1 MKNLH
6 NDHFV
11 RRKFLRGAGGSMM
24 ALPWL
29 QTVAAEGNN
38 KKPNEPSLRFASFYS
53 PMGFVR
59 DHFFPE
65 QDSDDFL
72 SMPTL
77 SPLKKV
83 GDKVMLITGLSRV
96 NVRGVDVHNQ
106 CSSCYLSSADPH
118 APLKSVYPMDRT
130 LDHLIA
136 DQISH
141 RTPIRSLE
149 LNCNTFKDLKESIY
163 LDNISW
169 YGPEH
174 VATSI
179 KDPRDV
185 YEILFKTGKSD
196 KDITDLIL
204 QDASNFQKTLNHHD
218 RDKLDEYFTSVREVE
233 RQIEKLNTY
242 YKTHK
247 KADIQEPGDAPMTRG
262 EYIRLMGRMLV
273 LAFQGDLTHV
283 ATFMLAPERWGTPQL
298 YHELN
303 FTKSHHG
310 LTHAQ
315 GQERVKK
322 MLVQVD
328 RFYVE
333 LFAEVLEQLDAI
345 QEGEGTLLDHSMI
358 TLGSGLGD
366 GEHHTMNEL
375 PIIVAG
381 SANGRIKTGRILRCP
396 ENTPLANLWLSQAQL
411 MGTGLGRFA
420 DSTGPLN
427 GLLA

>member
-1 MKNLH
+1 MRYLK
-6 NDHFV
+6 NDHFA
-11 RRKFLRGAGGSMM
+11 RRRFLHGAGGSVM

-29 QTVAAEGNN
+29 ESVAADRRPDHQ
-38 KKPNEPSLRFASFYS
+38 KQPSLRFASFYS

-59 DHFFPE
+59 DHFFPTDE
-65 QDSDDFL
+65 SEDFL

-83 GDKVMLITGLSRV
+83 GDKVTLITGLSRV

-136 DQISH
+136 DQVSH

-179 KDPRDV
+179 KDPREV
-185 YEILFKTGKSD
+185 YQILFRTGKAD
-196 KDITDLIL
+196 KGITDLVL
-204 QDASNFQKTLNHHD
+204 QDASNFQKDLNHHD
-218 RDKLDEYFTSVREVE
+218 RGKLDEYITSVREIE
-233 RQIEKLNTY
+233 RQIEKLNIY
-242 YKTHK
+242 YKTHD
-247 KADIQEPGDAPMTRG
+247 KADVPEPGDAPMTRG

-283 ATFMLAPERWGTPQL
+283 ATFMLAPERWGTPQH

-315 GQERVKK
+315 SQDRVKK

-328 RFYVE
+328 HFYVE
-333 LFAEVLEQLDAI
+333 LFAEVLEQLDSI
-345 QEGEGTLLDHSMI
+345 NEGDGTLLDHSMI

-381 SANGRIKTGRILRCP
+381 SANGKIKTGRILRCP
-396 ENTPLANLWLSQAQL
+396 ENTPLANLWLSQARL
-411 MGTGLGRFA
+411 MGADLKTFA
-420 DSTGPLN
+420 DITGPLK
-427 GLLA
+427 GLLS

>member
-1 MKNLH
+1 MKQM
-6 NDHFV
+6 D
-11 RRKFLRGAGGSMM
+11 RRKFLFGAGGSMM

-29 QTVAAEGNN
+29 ELHAEEPSTR
-38 KKPNEPSLRFASFYS
+38 KVKEPSLRFASFYS

-59 DHFFPE
+59 DHFFPGE
-65 QDSDDFL
+65 DSDDFL

-77 SPLKKV
+77 RPLQSV
-83 GDKVMLITGLSRV
+83 ADKVTLITGLYRV
-96 NVRGVDVHNQ
+96 NVRGIDVHNQ
-106 CSSCYLSSADPH
+106 CSSCYLSSANPYGE
-118 APLKSVYPMDRT
+118 LKSPYPMDRT

-136 DQISH
+136 DKVSH

-149 LNCNTFKDLKESIY
+149 LNCNTFKDLRESIY

-174 VATSI
+174 VATSM
-179 KDPRDV
+179 KDPRKV
-185 YEILFKTGKSD
+185 YRRLFRTGKSE

-204 QDASNFQKTLNHHD
+204 EDAANFERALG
-218 RDKLDEYFTSVREVE
+218 REDKDKMDEYFTSVREVE
-233 RQIEKLNTY
+233 KQIEKLTKHY
-242 YKTHK
+242 AMYER
-247 KADIQEPGDAPMTRG
+247 ADMKEPDDVPMTRG
-262 EYIRLMGRMLV
+262 EYIRMMGKLLV

-283 ATFMLAPERWGTPQL
+283 ATFMLAPERWGTPQRF
-298 YHELN
+298 HELN

-310 LTHAQ
+310 LTHSQ
-315 GQERVKK
+315 GRDDVKRA
-322 MLVQVD
+322 LVQVD

-366 GEHHTMNEL
+366 GKDHTMDEL

-381 SANGRIKTGRILRCP
+381 SANGKIKTGRVLNCS
-396 ENTPLANLWLSQAQL
+396 EKTPLANLWLSQAQL
-411 MGTGLGRFA
+411 MGTGMQKFA
-420 DSTGPLN
+420 DSTGPLK

>member
-1 MKNLH
+1 MNQI
-6 NDHFV
+6 D
-11 RRKFLRGAGGSMM
+11 RRKFLFGTAGGVM

-29 QTVAAEGNN
+29 EMYAEDALT
-38 KKPNEPSLRFASFYS
+38 KKLKDPSLRFASFYS

-65 QDSDDFL
+65 KGNQNFL
-72 SMPTL
+72 EMPTL
-77 SPLKKV
+77 RPLKKV
-83 GDKVMLITGLSRV
+83 GKKVTLITGLSRV

-106 CSSCYLSSADPH
+106 CSSCYLSSANPNGE
-118 APLKSVYPMDRT
+118 LKSPYPMDRT

-136 DQISH
+136 DKVSH

-174 VATSI
+174 VATTI
-179 KDPRDV
+179 KDPRQV
-185 YEILFKTGKSD
+185 YKRLFKTGKSD

-204 QDASNFQKTLNHHD
+204 QDASNFEKNLSSHD
-218 RDKLDEYFTSVREVE
+218 KDKLDEYFTSVREIE
-233 RQIEKLNTY
+233 KQIEKLSKY
-242 YKTHK
+242 YATHERPDMK
-247 KADIQEPGDAPMTRG
+247 EPDEEPMTRG
-262 EYIRLMGRMLV
+262 EYIRMMGKLLV

-283 ATFMLAPERWGTPQL
+283 ATFMLAPERWGTPQRF
-298 YHELN
+298 HELN

-310 LTHAQ
+310 LTHSQ
-315 GQERVKK
+315 DRQDVKK
-322 MLVQVD
+322 ALSQVD

-333 LFAEVLEQLDAI
+333 LFAEVLEQLDSI
-345 QEGEGTLLDHSMI
+345 KEGEGTLLDHSMI

-366 GEHHTMNEL
+366 GKDHTMDEL

-381 SANGRIKTGRILRCP
+381 SANGRIKTGRILNCP
-396 ENTPLANLWLSQAQL
+396 EKTPLANLWLSQAQL
-411 MGTGLGRFA
+411 MGTGMKRFA
-420 DSTGPLN
+420 DSTGPLK

>member
-1 MKNLH
+1 MKQM
-6 NDHFV
+6 D
-11 RRKFLRGAGGSMM
+11 RRKFLLGTGGRMM

-29 QTVAAEGNN
+29 ELHAEEPSTR
-38 KKPNEPSLRFASFYS
+38 KLKEPSLRFASFYS

-59 DHFFPE
+59 DHFFPGE
-65 QDSDDFL
+65 DSDDFL

-77 SPLKKV
+77 KPLQSV
-83 GDKVMLITGLSRV
+83 ADKVTLITGLYRV
-96 NVRGVDVHNQ
+96 NVRGIDVHNQ
-106 CSSCYLSSADPH
+106 CSSCYLSSANPYGE
-118 APLKSVYPMDRT
+118 LKSPYPMDRT

-136 DQISH
+136 DKVSH

-149 LNCNTFKDLKESIY
+149 LNCNTFKDLRESIY
-163 LDNISW
+163 LDNVSW

-174 VATSI
+174 VATSM
-179 KDPRDV
+179 KDPRKV
-185 YEILFKTGKSD
+185 YRRLFRTGKSE

-204 QDASNFQKTLNHHD
+204 EDAANFERALG
-218 RDKLDEYFTSVREVE
+218 REDKDKMDEYFTSVREVE
-233 RQIEKLNTY
+233 KQIDKLTKHY
-242 YKTHK
+242 AMYER
-247 KADIQEPGDAPMTRG
+247 ADMKEPDEVPMTRG
-262 EYIRLMGRMLV
+262 EYIRMMGKLLV

-283 ATFMLAPERWGTPQL
+283 ATFMLAPERWGTPQRF
-298 YHELN
+298 HELN

-310 LTHAQ
+310 LTHSQ
-315 GQERVKK
+315 GRDDVKRA
-322 MLVQVD
+322 LVQVD

-366 GEHHTMNEL
+366 GKDHTMDEL

-381 SANGRIKTGRILRCP
+381 SANGKIKTGRVLNCS
-396 ENTPLANLWLSQAQL
+396 EKTPLANLWLSQAQL
-411 MGTGLGRFA
+411 MGTGMKQFA
-420 DSTGPLN
+420 DSTGPLK

>member
-1 MKNLH
+1 
-6 NDHFV
+6 
-11 RRKFLRGAGGSMM
+11 M

-29 QTVAAEGNN
+29 EMHAE
-38 KKPNEPSLRFASFYS
+38 EPSTRKLKEPPLRFASFYS

-59 DHFFPE
+59 DHFFPGK
-65 QDSDDFL
+65 DSDDFL

-77 SPLKKV
+77 RPLKSV
-83 GDKVMLITGLSRV
+83 ADKVTLITGLYRV
-96 NVRGVDVHNQ
+96 NVRGIDVHNQ

-118 APLKSVYPMDRT
+118 GELKSPYPMDRT

-136 DQISH
+136 DKVSH

-149 LNCNTFKDLKESIY
+149 LNCNTFKDLRESIY

-174 VATSI
+174 VATSM
-179 KDPRDV
+179 KDPRKV
-185 YEILFKTGKSD
+185 YRRLFRTGKSE

-204 QDASNFQKTLNHHD
+204 QDAANFERTLSRHD
-218 RDKLDEYFTSVREVE
+218 KDKMDEYFTSVREVE
-233 RQIEKLNTY
+233 KQIEKLTRHY
-242 YKTHK
+242 AMYER
-247 KADIQEPGDAPMTRG
+247 ADMKEPDEVPMTRG
-262 EYIRLMGRMLV
+262 EYIRMMGKLLV

-283 ATFMLAPERWGTPQL
+283 ATFMLAPERWGTPQRF
-298 YHELN
+298 HELN

-310 LTHAQ
+310 LTHSQ
-315 GQERVKK
+315 GREDVKRT
-322 MLVQVD
+322 LARVD

-333 LFAEVLEQLDAI
+333 LFAEVLEQLDSI

-366 GEHHTMNEL
+366 GKDHTMDEL

-381 SANGRIKTGRILRCP
+381 SANGRIRTGRVLNCP
-396 ENTPLANLWLSQAQL
+396 DKTPLANLWLSQAQL
-411 MGTGLGRFA
+411 MGTGMKRFA
-420 DSTGPLN
+420 DSTGPLKD
-427 GLLA
+427 LLV

>member
-1 MKNLH
+1 MKSIG
-6 NDHFV
+6 
-11 RRKFLRGAGGSMM
+11 RRKFLVGASGVM

-29 QTVAAEGNN
+29 EMYAADPKT
-38 KKPNEPSLRFASFYS
+38 KKAKEPSLRFASFYS

-65 QDSDDFL
+65 KDNPDFL

-83 GDKVMLITGLSRV
+83 GSKVTLITGLSRV

-118 APLKSVYPMDRT
+118 GKLKSPYPMDRT

-136 DQISH
+136 DNVSH

-149 LNCNTFKDLKESIY
+149 LNCNSFKDLKESIY

-174 VATSI
+174 VATAM
-179 KDPRDV
+179 KDPSQV
-185 YEILFKTGKSD
+185 YQRLFKTSNSD

-204 QDASNFQKTLNHHD
+204 EDAANFKKNLTHQDKE
-218 RDKLDEYFTSVREVE
+218 KLDEYFDSVRE
-233 RQIEKLNTY
+233 IEKQIDKLNNY
-242 YKTHK
+242 YSTHK
-247 KADIQEPGDAPMTRG
+247 KADVTEPGEGPMTRG
-262 EYIRLMGRMLV
+262 EYIKLMGKLLV

-283 ATFMLAPERWGTPQL
+283 ATFMLAPERWGSPQR
-298 YHELN
+298 YHELK

-310 LTHAQ
+310 LTH
-315 GQERVKK
+315 GQNDKSVKSF
-322 MLVQVD
+322 LVQVD

-333 LFAEVLEQLDAI
+333 LFAEVLEQMDAVR
-345 QEGEGTLLDHSMI
+345 EGDGTLLDHSMV

-366 GEHHTMNEL
+366 GRDHTMNEL

-381 SANGRIKTGRILRCP
+381 SANGKLKTGHILNCP
-396 ENTPLANLWLSQAQL
+396 DNTPLANLWLSQAQL
-411 MGTGLGRFA
+411 MGTGMKQFA
-420 DSTGPLN
+420 DSTGPLK

>member
-1 MKNLH
+1 MKSI
-6 NDHFV
+6 D
-11 RRKFLRGAGGSMM
+11 RRKFLLGASGSVM

-29 QTVAAEGNN
+29 EMNAAEP
-38 KKPNEPSLRFASFYS
+38 KTRKAKEPPLRFASFYS

-65 QDSDDFL
+65 KDNSDFL

-77 SPLKKV
+77 SPLKNVGSKV
-83 GDKVMLITGLSRV
+83 TLITGLSRV

-106 CSSCYLSSADPH
+106 CSSCFLSSADPH
-118 APLKSVYPMDRT
+118 GKLESAYPMDRT

-136 DQISH
+136 DKVSH

-149 LNCNTFKDLKESIY
+149 LNCNSFKDLKESIY

-174 VATSI
+174 VATAM
-179 KDPRDV
+179 KDPSKV
-185 YEILFKTGKSD
+185 YQRLFKTSNSD

-204 QDASNFQKTLNHHD
+204 EDAANFKKNLTHQDK
-218 RDKLDEYFTSVREVE
+218 DKLDEYFDSVREIE
-233 RQIEKLNTY
+233 RQIDKLNKY
-242 YKTHK
+242 YTTHK
-247 KADIQEPGDAPMTRG
+247 KADLTEPGEGPMTRG
-262 EYIRLMGRMLV
+262 EYIKLMGKLLV
-273 LAFQGDLTHV
+273 VAFQGDLTHV
-283 ATFMLAPERWGTPQL
+283 ATFMLAPERWGSPQR
-298 YHELN
+298 YHELK

-310 LTHAQ
+310 LTH
-315 GQERVKK
+315 GQNNESVKNF
-322 MLVQVD
+322 LVQVD

-333 LFAEVLEQLDAI
+333 LFAEVLEQMDAVS
-345 QEGEGTLLDHSMI
+345 EGEGTLLDHSMV

-366 GEHHTMNEL
+366 GRHHTMNDL

-381 SANGRIKTGRILRCP
+381 SANGKLKTGRILNCP

-411 MGTGLGRFA
+411 MGTGMTQFA
-420 DSTGPLN
+420 DSTGPLK
-427 GLLA
+427 GLLV

>member
-1 MKNLH
+1 MKNI
-6 NDHFV
+6 D
-11 RRKFLRGAGGSMM
+11 RRKFLYGAGGSML

-29 QTVAAEGNN
+29 EVVAAEGATT
-38 KKPNEPSLRFASFYS
+38 KLKEPSLRFASFYS

-65 QDSDDFL
+65 KDSQDFL

-83 GDKVMLITGLSRV
+83 GDKVSLITGLSRV

-106 CSSCYLSSADPH
+106 CSSCYLSSANPH
-118 APLKSVYPMDRT
+118 SQFKSAYPMDRT

-136 DQISH
+136 DQVSH

-179 KDPRDV
+179 KDPRQV
-185 YEILFKTGKSD
+185 YQTLFKTGKSD

-204 QDASNFQKTLNHHD
+204 QDASNFKKNLNNND
-218 RDKLDEYFTSVREVE
+218 QDKLDEYVTSVREIE
-233 RQIEKLNTY
+233 RQIEKLNNY

-247 KADIQEPGDAPMTRG
+247 KADVKEPVEAPMTRG
-262 EYIRLMGRMLV
+262 EYIRLMGKLLV
-273 LAFQGDLTHV
+273 VAFQGDLTHV

-298 YHELN
+298 FHELN

-315 GQERVKK
+315 AQDRVKK

-345 QEGEGTLLDHSMI
+345 KEGEGTLLDHSMI

-366 GEHHTMNEL
+366 GADHTMNEL
-375 PIIVAG
+375 PVIVAG
-381 SANGRIKTGRILRCP
+381 SANGKIKTGRVLNCP

-411 MGTGLGRFA
+411 MGTDLKRFA

-427 GLLA
+427 GLLV

>member
-1 MKNLH
+1 MKH
-6 NDHFV
+6 ID
-11 RRKFLRGAGGSMM
+11 RRKFLLGAGGSIM

-29 QTVAAEGNN
+29 EMYAEEAAT
-38 KKPNEPSLRFASFYS
+38 KKLKEPSLRFASFYS

-59 DHFFPE
+59 DHFFPGKGA
-65 QDSDDFL
+65 QDFL
-72 SMPTL
+72 AMPTL
-77 SPLKKV
+77 SPLKNVGGKV
-83 GDKVMLITGLSRV
+83 TLITGLSRV
-96 NVRGVDVHNQ
+96 NVRGIDVHNQ

-118 APLKSVYPMDRT
+118 GELKSPYPMDRT

-136 DQISH
+136 DKVSE

-174 VATSI
+174 VATSL
-179 KDPRDV
+179 KDPRQV
-185 YEILFKTGKSD
+185 YQRLFKTGKSD

-204 QDASNFQKTLNHHD
+204 KDAANFEKNLSRHD
-218 RDKLDEYFTSVREVE
+218 KDKLDEYFTSVREIE
-233 RQIEKLNTY
+233 KQIEKLSSY
-242 YKTHK
+242 YATHER
-247 KADIQEPGDAPMTRG
+247 ADMKEPEEAPMTRG
-262 EYIRLMGRMLV
+262 EYIRMMGKLLV

-283 ATFMLAPERWGTPQL
+283 ATFMLAPERWGTPQRF
-298 YHELN
+298 HELN

-310 LTHAQ
+310 LTHSQ
-315 GQERVKK
+315 GREDIKK
-322 MLVQVD
+322 ILAQVD

-345 QEGEGTLLDHSMI
+345 KEGEGTLLDHSMI

-366 GEHHTMNEL
+366 GKDHTMDEL

-381 SANGRIKTGRILRCP
+381 SANGRIKTGRILNCP
-396 ENTPLANLWLSQAQL
+396 EKTPLANLWLSQAQL
-411 MGTGLGRFA
+411 MGTGMEQFA
-420 DSTGPLN
+420 DSTGPLK

>member
-1 MKNLH
+1 MKQI
-6 NDHFV
+6 D
-11 RRKFLRGAGGSMM
+11 RRKFLLGTGSGMM

-29 QTVAAEGNN
+29 EMHAEDALT
-38 KKPNEPSLRFASFYS
+38 KKLKEPSLRFASFYS

-65 QDSDDFL
+65 EGKQNFL
-72 SMPTL
+72 AMPTL

-83 GDKVMLITGLSRV
+83 GGKVTLITGLARV

-106 CSSCYLSSADPH
+106 CSSCYLSSANPH
-118 APLKSVYPMDRT
+118 GELKSPYPMDRT

-136 DQISH
+136 DKVSQ

-174 VATSI
+174 VATSM
-179 KDPRDV
+179 KDPRQV
-185 YEILFKTGKSD
+185 YKRLFKTGKSD

-204 QDASNFQKTLNHHD
+204 QDASNFQKNLSSHD
-218 RDKLDEYFTSVREVE
+218 KDKLDEYFTSVREIE
-233 RQIEKLNTY
+233 KQIEKLSKY
-242 YKTHK
+242 YATRERVDMK
-247 KADIQEPGDAPMTRG
+247 EPDEEPMTRG
-262 EYIRLMGRMLV
+262 EYIRMMGKLLV

-283 ATFMLAPERWGTPQL
+283 ATFMLAPERWGTPQRF
-298 YHELN
+298 HELN

-310 LTHAQ
+310 LTHSQ
-315 GQERVKK
+315 DREDVKK
-322 MLVQVD
+322 ALAQVD
-328 RFYVE
+328 RFYVD

-345 QEGEGTLLDHSMI
+345 KEGEGTLLDHSMI

-366 GEHHTMNEL
+366 GKDHTMDEL

-381 SANGRIKTGRILRCP
+381 SANGRIKTGRILNCP
-396 ENTPLANLWLSQAQL
+396 EKTPLANLWLSQAQL
-411 MGTGLGRFA
+411 MGTGMERFA
-420 DSTGPLN
+420 DSTGPLK

>member
-1 MKNLH
+1 MKQI
-6 NDHFV
+6 D
-11 RRKFLRGAGGSMM
+11 RRKFLVGTGSGMM

-29 QTVAAEGNN
+29 EMYAEDALT
-38 KKPNEPSLRFASFYS
+38 KKLKEPSLRFASFYS

-65 QDSDDFL
+65 EGNQNFL
-72 SMPTL
+72 AMPTL
-77 SPLKKV
+77 RPLKKV
-83 GDKVMLITGLSRV
+83 GTKVTLITGLARV

-106 CSSCYLSSADPH
+106 CSSCYLSSANPH
-118 APLKSVYPMDRT
+118 GELKSPYPMDRT

-136 DQISH
+136 DKVSQ

-174 VATSI
+174 VATSM
-179 KDPRDV
+179 KDPRQV
-185 YEILFKTGKSD
+185 YNRLFKTGKSD
-196 KDITDLIL
+196 KEITDLIL
-204 QDASNFQKTLNHHD
+204 QDASNFQKNLSSHD
-218 RDKLDEYFTSVREVE
+218 KGKLDEYFTSVREIE
-233 RQIEKLNTY
+233 KQIEKLSKY
-242 YKTHK
+242 YATHERVDMK
-247 KADIQEPGDAPMTRG
+247 EPDEEPMTRG
-262 EYIRLMGRMLV
+262 EYIRMMGKLLV

-283 ATFMLAPERWGTPQL
+283 ATFMLAPERWGTPQRF
-298 YHELN
+298 HELN

-310 LTHAQ
+310 LTHSQ
-315 GQERVKK
+315 NREDVKK
-322 MLVQVD
+322 ALVQVD
-328 RFYVE
+328 RFYVD

-345 QEGEGTLLDHSMI
+345 KEGEGTLLDHSMI

-366 GEHHTMNEL
+366 GKDHTMDEL

-381 SANGRIKTGRILRCP
+381 SANGRIKTGRILNCP
-396 ENTPLANLWLSQAQL
+396 EKTPLANLWLSQAQL
-411 MGTGLGRFA
+411 MGTGMKRFA
-420 DSTGPLN
+420 DSTGPLK

>member
-1 MKNLH
+1 MKQM
-6 NDHFV
+6 D
-11 RRKFLRGAGGSMM
+11 RRKFLFGAGGSMM

-29 QTVAAEGNN
+29 ELHAEEPSTR
-38 KKPNEPSLRFASFYS
+38 KLKEPSLRFASFYS

-59 DHFFPE
+59 DHFFPGE
-65 QDSDDFL
+65 DSDDFL

-77 SPLKKV
+77 RPLQSV
-83 GDKVMLITGLSRV
+83 ADKVTLITGLYRV
-96 NVRGVDVHNQ
+96 NVRGIDVHNQ
-106 CSSCYLSSADPH
+106 CSSCYLSSANPYGE
-118 APLKSVYPMDRT
+118 LKSPYPMDRT

-136 DQISH
+136 DKVSH

-149 LNCNTFKDLKESIY
+149 LNCNTFKDLRESIY

-174 VATSI
+174 VATSM
-179 KDPRDV
+179 KDPRKV
-185 YEILFKTGKSD
+185 YRRLFRTGKSE

-204 QDASNFQKTLNHHD
+204 EDAANFERGLG
-218 RDKLDEYFTSVREVE
+218 REDKDKMDEYFTSVREVE
-233 RQIEKLNTY
+233 KQIEKLTKHY
-242 YKTHK
+242 EMYERVDMK
-247 KADIQEPGDAPMTRG
+247 EPDEVPMTRG
-262 EYIRLMGRMLV
+262 EYIRMMGKLLV

-283 ATFMLAPERWGTPQL
+283 ATFMLAPERWGTPQRF
-298 YHELN
+298 HELN

-310 LTHAQ
+310 LTHSQ
-315 GQERVKK
+315 GRDDVKRA
-322 MLVQVD
+322 LVQVD

-366 GEHHTMNEL
+366 GKDHTMDEL

-381 SANGRIKTGRILRCP
+381 SANGKIKTGRVLNCA
-396 ENTPLANLWLSQAQL
+396 EKTPLANLWLSQAQL
-411 MGTGLGRFA
+411 MGTGMQQFA
-420 DSTGPLN
+420 DSTGPLK

>member
-1 MKNLH
+1 MKQI
-6 NDHFV
+6 D
-11 RRKFLRGAGGSMM
+11 RRKFLLGTGSGMM

-29 QTVAAEGNN
+29 EMYAEDALT
-38 KKPNEPSLRFASFYS
+38 KKLKEPSLRFASFYS

-65 QDSDDFL
+65 EGNQNFL
-72 SMPTL
+72 AMPTL

-83 GDKVMLITGLSRV
+83 GRKVTLITGLARV

-106 CSSCYLSSADPH
+106 CSSCYLSSANPH
-118 APLKSVYPMDRT
+118 GELKSPYPMDRT

-136 DQISH
+136 DKVSQ

-174 VATSI
+174 VATSM
-179 KDPRDV
+179 KDPRQV
-185 YEILFKTGKSD
+185 YKRLFKTGKSD

-204 QDASNFQKTLNHHD
+204 QDASNFQKNLSSHD
-218 RDKLDEYFTSVREVE
+218 KGKLDEYFTSVREVE
-233 RQIEKLNTY
+233 KQIEKLSMYYATY
-242 YKTHK
+242 ER
-247 KADIQEPGDAPMTRG
+247 ADMKEPNEEPMTRG
-262 EYIRLMGRMLV
+262 EYIRMMGKLLV

-283 ATFMLAPERWGTPQL
+283 ATFMLAPERWGTPQRF
-298 YHELN
+298 HELN

-310 LTHAQ
+310 LTHSQ
-315 GQERVKK
+315 DREDVKK
-322 MLVQVD
+322 ALAQVD
-328 RFYVE
+328 RFYVD

-345 QEGEGTLLDHSMI
+345 HEGEGTLLDHSMI

-366 GEHHTMNEL
+366 GKDHTMDEL

-381 SANGRIKTGRILRCP
+381 SANGRIKTGRILNCP
-396 ENTPLANLWLSQAQL
+396 EKTPLANLWLSQAQL
-411 MGTGLGRFA
+411 MGTGMERFA
-420 DSTGPLN
+420 DSTGPLK

>member
-1 MKNLH
+1 MKEMN
-6 NDHFV
+6 
-11 RRKFLRGAGGSMM
+11 RRKFLLGAGGSMM

-29 QTVAAEGNN
+29 EMHAE
-38 KKPNEPSLRFASFYS
+38 EPSTRKLKEPPLRFASFYS

-59 DHFFPE
+59 DHFFPGK
-65 QDSDDFL
+65 DSDDFL

-77 SPLKKV
+77 KPLKSV
-83 GDKVMLITGLSRV
+83 ADKVTLITGLYRV
-96 NVRGVDVHNQ
+96 NVRGIDVHNQ

-118 APLKSVYPMDRT
+118 GELKSPYPMDRT

-136 DQISH
+136 DKVSH

-174 VATSI
+174 VATSM
-179 KDPRDV
+179 KDPRKV
-185 YEILFKTGKSD
+185 YRRLFRTGKSE

-204 QDASNFQKTLNHHD
+204 QDAANFERTLSRHD
-218 RDKLDEYFTSVREVE
+218 KDKMDEYFPSVREVE
-233 RQIEKLNTY
+233 KQIEKLTKHY
-242 YKTHK
+242 AMYER
-247 KADIQEPGDAPMTRG
+247 ADMKEPDEVPMTRG
-262 EYIRLMGRMLV
+262 EYIRMMGKLLV

-283 ATFMLAPERWGTPQL
+283 ATFMLAPERWGTPQRF
-298 YHELN
+298 HELN

-310 LTHAQ
+310 LTHSQ
-315 GQERVKK
+315 GREDVKRT
-322 MLVQVD
+322 LARVD

-333 LFAEVLEQLDAI
+333 LFAEVLEQLDSI

-366 GEHHTMNEL
+366 GKDHTMDEL

-381 SANGRIKTGRILRCP
+381 SANGRIRTGRVLNCP
-396 ENTPLANLWLSQAQL
+396 EKTPLANLWLSQAQL
-411 MGTGLGRFA
+411 MGTGMKRFA
-420 DSTGPLN
+420 DSTGPLKD
-427 GLLA
+427 LLA

>member
-1 MKNLH
+1 
-6 NDHFV
+6 
-11 RRKFLRGAGGSMM
+11 M

-29 QTVAAEGNN
+29 EMNAEEPLT
-38 KKPNEPSLRFASFYS
+38 KKLKEPSLRFASFYS

-59 DHFFPE
+59 DYFFP
-65 QDSDDFL
+65 DKDNKDFL

-77 SPLKKV
+77 KPLQSVSGKIT
-83 GDKVMLITGLSRV
+83 MITGLSRV

-106 CSSCYLSSADPH
+106 CSSCYLSSANPNADFESP
-118 APLKSVYPMDRT
+118 YPMDRT

-136 DQISH
+136 DKVSH

-149 LNCNTFKDLKESIY
+149 LNCNTFKDLRESIY

-174 VATSI
+174 VATTM
-179 KDPRDV
+179 KDPRQV
-185 YEILFKTGKSD
+185 YKTLFHTGKSD

-204 QDASNFQKTLNHHD
+204 EDAANFDRKLSRHD
-218 RDKLDEYFTSVREVE
+218 KNKMDEYFTSVRE
-233 RQIEKLNTY
+233 IEKQIDKLRKY
-242 YKTHK
+242 YAIHER
-247 KADIQEPGDAPMTRG
+247 ADMKEPDEEPMTRG
-262 EYIRLMGRMLV
+262 EYIRMMGKLLV

-283 ATFMLAPERWGTPQL
+283 ATFMLAPERWGTPQRF
-298 YHELN
+298 HELN

-310 LTHAQ
+310 LTHSQ
-315 GQERVKK
+315 GREDIKK
-322 MLVQVD
+322 ILAQVD

-345 QEGEGTLLDHSMI
+345 KEGEGTLLDHSMI

-366 GEHHTMNEL
+366 GKDHTMDEL

-381 SANGRIKTGRILRCP
+381 SANGRIKTGRILNCP
-396 ENTPLANLWLSQAQL
+396 EKTPLANLWLSQAQL
-411 MGTGLGRFA
+411 MGTGMERFA
-420 DSTGPLN
+420 DSTGPLK

>member
-1 MKNLH
+1 
-6 NDHFV
+6 
-11 RRKFLRGAGGSMM
+11 M

-29 QTVAAEGNN
+29 ELHAEEPSTR
-38 KKPNEPSLRFASFYS
+38 KVKEPSLRFASFYS

-59 DHFFPE
+59 DHFFPGE
-65 QDSDDFL
+65 DSDDFL

-77 SPLKKV
+77 KPLQSV
-83 GDKVMLITGLSRV
+83 ADKVTLITGLYRV
-96 NVRGVDVHNQ
+96 NVRGIDVHNQ
-106 CSSCYLSSADPH
+106 CSSCYLSSANPYGE
-118 APLKSVYPMDRT
+118 LKSPYPMDRT

-136 DQISH
+136 DKVSH

-149 LNCNTFKDLKESIY
+149 LNCNTFKDLRESIY

-174 VATSI
+174 VATSM
-179 KDPRDV
+179 KDPRKV
-185 YEILFKTGKSD
+185 YRRLFRTGKSE

-204 QDASNFQKTLNHHD
+204 EDAANFERALG
-218 RDKLDEYFTSVREVE
+218 REDKDKMDEYFTSVREVE
-233 RQIEKLNTY
+233 KQIEKLTKHY
-242 YKTHK
+242 AMYER
-247 KADIQEPGDAPMTRG
+247 ADMKEPDDVPMTRG
-262 EYIRLMGRMLV
+262 EYIRMMGKLLV

-283 ATFMLAPERWGTPQL
+283 ATFMLAPERWGTPQRF
-298 YHELN
+298 HELN

-310 LTHAQ
+310 LTHSQ
-315 GQERVKK
+315 GRDDVKRA
-322 MLVQVD
+322 LVQVD

-366 GEHHTMNEL
+366 GKDHTMDEL

-381 SANGRIKTGRILRCP
+381 SANGKIKTGRVLNCS
-396 ENTPLANLWLSQAQL
+396 EKTPLANLWLSQAQL
-411 MGTGLGRFA
+411 MGTGMQKFA
-420 DSTGPLN
+420 DSTGPLK

>member
-1 MKNLH
+1 MKQI
-6 NDHFV
+6 D
-11 RRKFLRGAGGSMM
+11 RRKFLFGAGGSII

-29 QTVAAEGNN
+29 EMNAEDAVT
-38 KKPNEPSLRFASFYS
+38 KKFKDPSLRFASFYS

-65 QDSDDFL
+65 KGSDDFL

-77 SPLKKV
+77 KPLQNV
-83 GDKVMLITGLSRV
+83 GDKVTMITGLSRV

-106 CSSCYLSSADPH
+106 CSSCFLSSANPNGEFES
-118 APLKSVYPMDRT
+118 AYPMDRT

-136 DQISH
+136 DKISD

-149 LNCNTFKDLKESIY
+149 LNCNTFKDLRESIY

-174 VATSI
+174 VATTM
-179 KDPRDV
+179 KDPRQF
-185 YEILFKTGKSD
+185 YKTLLHTGKSN

-204 QDASNFQKTLNHHD
+204 EDASNFDRKLSRHD
-218 RDKLDEYFTSVREVE
+218 KDKMDEYFTSVREIE
-233 RQIEKLNTY
+233 NQIDKLNKY
-242 YKTHK
+242 YENHK
-247 KADIQEPGDAPMTRG
+247 RADMKEPDEEPMTRG
-262 EYIRLMGRMLV
+262 EYIRMMGKLLV

-283 ATFMLAPERWGTPQL
+283 ATMMLAPERWGTPQVF
-298 YHELN
+298 HELN

-310 LTHAQ
+310 LTHSQ
-315 GQERVKK
+315 DRKDVKK
-322 MLVQVD
+322 SLTKVD

-333 LFAEVLEQLDAI
+333 LFAEVLEQLDSI
-345 QEGEGTLLDHSMI
+345 KEGEGTLLDHSII

-366 GEHHTMNEL
+366 GKYHTMDEL

-381 SANGRIKTGRILRCP
+381 SANGKIKTGRMINCAKR
-396 ENTPLANLWLSQAQL
+396 TPLSNLWLLQAQL
-411 MGTGLGRFA
+411 MGTGMEKFA
-420 DSTGPLN
+420 DSTGPLEE
-427 GLLA
+427 LLA

>member
-1 MKNLH
+1 MMKH
-6 NDHFV
+6 ID
-11 RRKFLRGAGGSMM
+11 RRKFLFGAGGSIM

-29 QTVAAEGNN
+29 EMNAEEPVT
-38 KKPNEPSLRFASFYS
+38 KKLKEPSLRFASFYS

-65 QDSDDFL
+65 NDNQDFL

-77 SPLKKV
+77 KPLQSVGEKV
-83 GDKVMLITGLSRV
+83 SMITGLSRV

-106 CSSCYLSSADPH
+106 CSSCYLSSANPNADFESP
-118 APLKSVYPMDRT
+118 YPMDRT

-136 DQISH
+136 DKVSH

-174 VATSI
+174 VATTM
-179 KDPRDV
+179 KDPRQV
-185 YEILFKTGKSD
+185 YKTLFHTEKSD

-204 QDASNFQKTLNHHD
+204 EDAANFDRKLSSHD
-218 RDKLDEYFTSVREVE
+218 KNKMDEYFTSVRE
-233 RQIEKLNTY
+233 IEKQIDKLRKY
-242 YKTHK
+242 YAINER
-247 KADIQEPGDAPMTRG
+247 ADMKEPDDEPMTRG
-262 EYIRLMGRMLV
+262 EYIRMMGKLLV

-283 ATFMLAPERWGTPQL
+283 ATMMLAPERWGTPQRF
-298 YHELN
+298 HELN

-310 LTHAQ
+310 LTHSQ
-315 GQERVKK
+315 DREDVKK
-322 MLVQVD
+322 SLSRVD
-328 RFYVE
+328 KFYVE

-345 QEGEGTLLDHSMI
+345 KEGDGTLLDHSMI

-366 GEHHTMNEL
+366 GKDHTMDEL

-381 SANGRIKTGRILRCP
+381 SANGKIKTGRIINCP
-396 ENTPLANLWLSQAQL
+396 EKTPLANLWLSQAQL
-411 MGTGLGRFA
+411 MGTGMEQFA
-420 DSTGPLN
+420 DSTGPLK

>member
-1 MKNLH
+1 MKQI
-6 NDHFV
+6 D
-11 RRKFLRGAGGSMM
+11 RRKFLLGTGSGMM

-29 QTVAAEGNN
+29 EMYAEDALT
-38 KKPNEPSLRFASFYS
+38 KKLKEPSLRFASFYS

-65 QDSDDFL
+65 EGNQNFL
-72 SMPTL
+72 AMPTL
-77 SPLKKV
+77 RPLKKV
-83 GDKVMLITGLSRV
+83 GTKVTLITGLARV

-106 CSSCYLSSADPH
+106 CSSCYLSSANPH
-118 APLKSVYPMDRT
+118 GELKSPYPMDRT

-136 DQISH
+136 DKVSQ

-174 VATSI
+174 VATSM
-179 KDPRDV
+179 KDPRQV
-185 YEILFKTGKSD
+185 YNRLFKTGKSD
-196 KDITDLIL
+196 KEITDLIL
-204 QDASNFQKTLNHHD
+204 QDASNFQKNLSSHD
-218 RDKLDEYFTSVREVE
+218 KGKLDEYFTSVREIE
-233 RQIEKLNTY
+233 KQIEKLSKY
-242 YKTHK
+242 YATRER
-247 KADIQEPGDAPMTRG
+247 ADMKEPDEEPMTRG
-262 EYIRLMGRMLV
+262 EYIRMMGKLLV

-283 ATFMLAPERWGTPQL
+283 ATFMLAPERWGTPQRF
-298 YHELN
+298 HELN

-310 LTHAQ
+310 LTHSQ
-315 GQERVKK
+315 NREDVKK
-322 MLVQVD
+322 ALVQVD
-328 RFYVE
+328 RFYVD

-345 QEGEGTLLDHSMI
+345 KEGEGTLLDHSMI

-366 GEHHTMNEL
+366 GKDHTMDEL

-381 SANGRIKTGRILRCP
+381 SANGRIKTGRILNCP
-396 ENTPLANLWLSQAQL
+396 EKTPLANLWLSQAQL
-411 MGTGLGRFA
+411 MGTGMKRFA
-420 DSTGPLN
+420 DSTGPLK

>member
-1 MKNLH
+1 
-6 NDHFV
+6 
-11 RRKFLRGAGGSMM
+11 
-24 ALPWL
+24 
-29 QTVAAEGNN
+29 
-38 KKPNEPSLRFASFYS
+38 FASFYS

-59 DHFFPE
+59 DHFFPGE
-65 QDSDDFL
+65 NSDDFL

-77 SPLKKV
+77 KPLQSV
-83 GDKVMLITGLSRV
+83 ADKITLITGLYRV
-96 NVRGVDVHNQ
+96 NVRGIDVHNQ
-106 CSSCYLSSADPH
+106 CSSCYLSSANPYGE
-118 APLKSVYPMDRT
+118 LKSPYPMDRT

-136 DQISH
+136 DKVSH

-149 LNCNTFKDLKESIY
+149 LNCNTFKDLRESIY

-174 VATSI
+174 VATSM
-179 KDPRDV
+179 KDPRKV
-185 YEILFKTGKSD
+185 YRRLFRTGKSE

-204 QDASNFQKTLNHHD
+204 EDAANFERTLGRHD
-218 RDKLDEYFTSVREVE
+218 KDKMDEYFTSVREVE
-233 RQIEKLNTY
+233 KQIEKLTKHY
-242 YKTHK
+242 AMYER
-247 KADIQEPGDAPMTRG
+247 ADMKEPDEVPMTRG
-262 EYIRLMGRMLV
+262 EYIRMMGKLLV

-283 ATFMLAPERWGTPQL
+283 ATFMLAPERWGTPQRF
-298 YHELN
+298 HELN

-310 LTHAQ
+310 LTHSQ
-315 GQERVKK
+315 GRDDVKRA
-322 MLVQVD
+322 LVQVD

-366 GEHHTMNEL
+366 GKDHTMDEL

-381 SANGRIKTGRILRCP
+381 SANGKIKTGRVLNCS
-396 ENTPLANLWLSQAQL
+396 EKTPLANLWLSQAQL
-411 MGTGLGRFA
+411 MGTGMQQFA
-420 DSTGPLN
+420 DSTGPLK

>member
-1 MKNLH
+1 MKPI
-6 NDHFV
+6 D
-11 RRKFLRGAGGSMM
+11 RRKFLLGAGGSMM

-29 QTVAAEGNN
+29 ELYAADPGT
-38 KKPNEPSLRFASFYS
+38 KKLKAPSLRFASFYS

-65 QDSDDFL
+65 EGNRDFL

-83 GDKVMLITGLSRV
+83 GDKVTLITGLARV
-96 NVRGVDVHNQ
+96 NVRGTDVHNQ

-118 APLKSVYPMDRT
+118 GELKSPYPMDRT

-136 DQISH
+136 DKVSD

-149 LNCNTFKDLKESIY
+149 LNCNSFKDLKESIY

-174 VATSI
+174 VATSM
-179 KDPRDV
+179 KDPRKV
-185 YEILFKTGKSD
+185 YQRLFKTGNSD

-204 QDASNFQKTLNHHD
+204 LDAANFKKNLTHHD
-218 RDKLDEYFTSVREVE
+218 KDKLDEYFSSVREIE
-233 RQIEKLNTY
+233 KQIERLNKY
-242 YKTHK
+242 YSTHK
-247 KADIQEPGDAPMTRG
+247 KADIKEPGEGPMTRG
-262 EYIRLMGRMLV
+262 EYIRLMGKLLV
-273 LAFQGDLTHV
+273 VAFQGDLTHV
-283 ATFMLAPERWGTPQL
+283 ATFMLAPERWGSPQN
-298 YHELN
+298 YHELK

-310 LTHAQ
+310 LTH
-315 GQERVKK
+315 GQSNESVKNF
-322 MLVQVD
+322 LVQVD
-328 RFYVE
+328 QFYVA
-333 LFAEVLEQLDAI
+333 LFAEVLEQLDAVR
-345 QEGEGTLLDHSMI
+345 EGDGTLLDHSMV

-375 PIIVAG
+375 PIVVAG
-381 SANGRIKTGRILRCP
+381 SANGRIKTGRILNCP

-411 MGTGLGRFA
+411 MGTGVKQFA
-420 DSTGPLN
+420 DSTGPLK
-427 GLLA
+427 GLLV